1 MKEYEFSYSVRY
13 EDGTIKEL
21 KQSECYGRNLR
32 DALDSAEAMV
42 RKVAESD
49 PEIVDWAVWDI
60 GICEGY
66 SVFEGEA

>member
-13 EDGTIKEL
+13 KDGTVKEL
-21 KQSECYGRNLR
+21 GLNTCTARNIR
-32 DALDSAEAMV
+32 DALANAEEAV
-42 RKVAESD
+42 RKFAESV

-60 GICEGY
+60 GICEDY